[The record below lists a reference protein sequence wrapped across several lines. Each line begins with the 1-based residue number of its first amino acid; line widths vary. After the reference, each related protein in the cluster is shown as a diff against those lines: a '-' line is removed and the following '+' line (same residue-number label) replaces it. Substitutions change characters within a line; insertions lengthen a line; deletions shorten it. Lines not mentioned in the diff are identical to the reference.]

1 MRAFLFHSSKDKGF
15 VDGIVGALR
24 PGTYELDTE
33 TFDLGLLNAQSI
45 AKSLERSDLFCLM
58 LSSSSVTSSYVD
70 FETLLGF
77 ELVAR
82 GRIHRFLAICI
93 DDNSFEQASKTAKY
107 FNLVRKISSP
117 EAAARLIQGQ
127 LVHAT
132 ALQSEQIRPFI
143 GREDEIR
150 QLGRQVNDHTKP
162 ICKALYISGNFGSGR
177 RTLTRNFYKQYFPH
191 VNQIFPAI
199 DLEEFSGLEELYR
212 SVLSALR
219 PSLPARTFLST
230 VLGFRAASSEEKQR
244 LVAQEF
250 NALLAEREAAF
261 VMDKG
266 GVLTDAGAMLPVL
279 DAIVANLEAQP
290 HPPVIFVSPRM
301 IPRRFRRR
309 EEDVSYLALTS
320 LSPSATEELISLLT
334 RGRSIKL
341 SGTALEELV
350 TLSDLH
356 PFNIYRMVEEIADC
370 GADAFLADPT
380 NFIEW
385 KHRQSSEYLSKLE
398 FEKVEELVLA
408 ILKVVP
414 QLDFTSIVEA
424 LNLDDAP
431 TSAAL
436 LRLVNLHIVEAA
448 SDSFMLSPALRIAVE
463 RDRRFRLSEGLQR
476 TAVTTLANSLSI
488 RLQEGTAPIVL
499 VNSAVLASL
508 QTGGAL
514 SSIAAGFLLPSHQVW
529 MAKRCY
535 DDRLW
540 TECIRFAR
548 RAIEGRDRLS
558 SEGLVGAC
566 RYLCLASARVG
577 EQDTFSKGIGILEA
591 IARNDWAKSNVAFLK
606 GFNARLKGH
615 LPVAEEQFRKAY
627 SLSPG
632 NFAAAREISSACL
645 ERGNLE
651 DAERFAREAQR
662 IAQRNAHV
670 VDILVAVLIR
680 KREMKVS
687 SDSELEEM
695 FEVLKQVG
703 EQDGR
708 SFYTT
713 RRAEYEYMQ
722 KNFQEALR
730 LIERAVDRTPSL
742 FEPRRLHAEICLRL
756 GNKVKAAEAISVMKE
771 MVNSNRPDERRKNY
785 RQYLETYSHYLT
797 EVGQFEKAK
806 SLFNDN
812 RVFTE
817 EERHAEIKQIEIVQ
831 GHYAGR
837 KS

>member
-1 MRAFLFHSSKDKGF
+1 MKAFLSHSSKDKGF
-15 VDGIVGALR
+15 IDGITDALR
-24 PGTYELDTE
+24 PGTYELDSE
-33 TFDLGLLNAQSI
+33 TFDLGLVNAAAIS
-45 AKSLERSDLFCLM
+45 KSLERSDLFCLV

-93 DDNSFEQASKTAKY
+93 DDHSFEQASKTVKY

-132 ALQSEQIRPFI
+132 ALQSEQVRPFI

-177 RTLTRNFYKQYFPH
+177 RTLTRNFYKQYFPQ
-191 VNQIFPAI
+191 VNQVFPAI
-199 DLEEFSGLEELYR
+199 DLGEFSGLEELYR
-212 SVLSALR
+212 SVLSALK
-219 PSLPARTFLST
+219 PSLPARKFLST
-230 VLGFRAASSEEKQR
+230 VIGFRAASSEEKQR

-250 NALLAEREAAF
+250 NALLLDREAAF

-266 GVLTDAGAMLPVL
+266 GVLTDAGAMLPEI
-279 DAIVANLEAQP
+279 DAIVANIEAQP

-320 LSPSATEELISLLT
+320 LSSAATEELISHLT
-334 RGRSIKL
+334 RGLSIKL
-341 SGTALEELV
+341 SGTALEQLV
-350 TLSDLH
+350 ALSDLH
-356 PFNIYRMVEEIADC
+356 PFNVYRMVDEIVEYGLDT
-370 GADAFLADPT
+370 FLADPT

-385 KHRQSSEYLSKLE
+385 KHRQSSEYLSKLD
-398 FEKVEELVLA
+398 FEELERLVLA
-408 ILKVVP
+408 ILQVVP

-424 LNLDDAP
+424 LNLDDAR

-436 LRLVNLHIVEAA
+436 LRLVNLHIVEATN
-448 SDSFMLSPALRIAVE
+448 DSFMLSPALRIAVE
-463 RDRRFRLSEGLQR
+463 RDKRFRLPEGMQR
-476 TAVTTLANSLSI
+476 NAVTTLANSLSI

-508 QTGGAL
+508 QTGRAL
-514 SSIAAGFLLPSHQVW
+514 SNIAAGFLLPSHQVW
-529 MAKRCY
+529 MAKKCY
-535 DDRLW
+535 DDRQW
-540 TECIRFAR
+540 SECIRFAK
-548 RAIEGRDRLS
+548 RALEGRDRLS

-577 EQDTFSKGIGILEA
+577 EQETFSEGIGILEA
-591 IARNDWAKSNVAFLK
+591 NARNDWAKSNVAFLK

-615 LPVAEEQFRKAY
+615 LPVAEEQFRRAY
-627 SLSPG
+627 GLSPG

-651 DAERFAREAQR
+651 DAEGFAREAQR

-670 VDILVAVLIR
+670 VDILVAVLVR
-680 KREMKVS
+680 KRQMKVS
-687 SDSELEEM
+687 GDSELEEM
-695 FEVLKQVG
+695 FEVLRQVG

-713 RRAEYEYMQ
+713 RRAEYEYM
-722 KNFQEALR
+722 KSNFREALR
-730 LIERAVDRTPSL
+730 LIERAVDRTPTL
-742 FEPRRLHAEICLRL
+742 FEPRRLHAEICLSL
-756 GNKVKAAEAISVMKE
+756 GNKVKAAESINVMRE

-797 EVGQFEKAK
+797 EVGQFQEAK
-806 SLFNDN
+806 KLFDDK

-817 EERHAEIKQIEIVQ
+817 EERLAEVRKIEIVQ
-831 GHYAGR
+831 GHYAAR